1 MRGDMIMMKRI
12 AGLFAC
18 GSAGYAALEIL
29 WRGYTHWTMALTGG
43 VVFSVM
49 APVRKSLQ
57 GVSWVQR
64 CVAGSALITTAEFIV
79 GCVVNLHYGLGIW
92 DYSKERFNLLGQVC
106 AKYAALWFLLA
117 APAMGLSTRISGL
130 LENK

>member
-1 MRGDMIMMKRI
+1 MEKLRE
-12 AGLFAC
+12 
-18 GSAGYAALEIL
+18 YAAVCTIGSVGYSAIEVL
-29 WRGYTHWTMALTGG
+29 WRGFTHWTMALTGG

-92 DYSKERFNLLGQVC
+92 DYSRERFNLLGQVC